1 MKVQGGYGTV
11 SRSGSWVSFSYGTRF
26 TPNPDASSTWTYNSV
41 CAIVGG
47 KNYYAMKNGN
57 NVHTQKNEW
66 IYAHET
72 SPGAG
77 YKRTAESTP
86 FGYGGHVSGTGGGT
100 IVATGTPEEVAKN
113 PKSYTGMYVK
123 KYLEDK

>member
-1 MKVQGGYGTV
+1 MATWVNEVTTSQGGNISMKVQGGYGTV

-66 IYAHET
+66 IYAM
-72 SPGAG
+72 
-77 YKRTAESTP
+77 
-86 FGYGGHVSGTGGGT
+86 V
-100 IVATGTPEEVAKN
+100 
-113 PKSYTGMYVK
+113 
-123 KYLEDK
+123 